1 MISKLV
7 LIWNPFII
15 KREKDGDRVE
25 MWAVLGKTLNDSN
38 ADQKLLERKC
48 LGSALASEY
57 GKPLLNQKEH
67 KKRDL
72 DLPFISIHLVSL

>member
-15 KREKDGDRVE
+15 KREKDRDRVE

-38 ADQKLLERKC
+38 TDQKLLEYKG
-48 LGSALASEY
+48 LGSALAPED

-67 KKRDL
+67 KKWDL
-72 DLPFISIHLVSL
+72 DLSFMSIHLVSF